1 MEIQSCLPPPQL
13 QKQHVDNSYTG
24 SYQDYIPGLM
34 DYVTYFPTIR
44 ALTKPGQMK
53 YLYDILVQLP
63 QNFLDVTLL
72 GRFIENHD
80 NPRFAGLTQDSGL
93 RQSAFVFNILSDAIP
108 IVCLKAFNL
117 I

>member
-1 MEIQSCLPPPQL
+1 MEIQSLSPNF
-13 QKQHVDNSYTG
+13 KKHRVDGSYTG
-24 SYQDYIPGLM
+24 SYQEYIPGLM
-34 DYVTYFPTIR
+34 DYVTYFPTIH

-53 YLYDILVQLP
+53 HLYDILAKLP
-63 QNFLDVTLL
+63 RNFLDVTLL

-108 IVCLKAFNL
+108 IV
-117 I
+117 